1 MRIIKYECALVKY
14 EIAILLSVFK
24 FLFVNNLQPLE
35 LGQWTAHIQPPAN
48 GKLSIEEQFVC
59 FVSLSRFA
67 VRLPFLM
74 RLDELDYHL
83 PREQIAQRPLDRRE
97 ASRLLFLDRSSG
109 LFEDGLFVEF
119 PSLLRGDELLVFNN
133 ARVIP
138 ARLFGRRAGVH
149 SQPPS
154 RATRSEHLTGKVE
167 IFLTRELDPETWE
180 ALVRPGR
187 KMQVGERVLF
197 GEGELEAE
205 VLARGQLGMRTLR
218 FISHDQSSISQ
229 HFERLGHVPLPPY
242 IDRADETSDRERY
255 QTVFAKRPGAIAAPT
270 AGLHF
275 STEILEKIRA
285 RGVEIC
291 ELTLHVGLGTFQP
304 IHGETL
310 ESHVM
315 HAESY
320 EILAETADRIQAAR
334 DAGRPILA
342 IGTTAV
348 RALEDA
354 ALRAAESGSAN
365 LVLSGKAE
373 ARLFIVPGFRF
384 RVVEGLLTN
393 FHLPRSTL
401 LALVCAFAGREHVLA
416 AYNHAV
422 EAGYRFYSYGDC
434 QLIR

>member
-1 MRIIKYECALVKY
+1 
-14 EIAILLSVFK
+14 
-24 FLFVNNLQPLE
+24 
-35 LGQWTAHIQPPAN
+35 
-48 GKLSIEEQFVC
+48 
-59 FVSLSRFA
+59 
-67 VRLPFLM
+67 M
-74 RLDELDYHL
+74 RLDELDYRL
-83 PREQIAQRPLDRRE
+83 PRQQIAQRPLERRE
-97 ASRLLFLDRSSG
+97 ASRLLLLDRVTG
-109 LFEDGLFVEF
+109 VFEDLLFTEF
-119 PSLLRGDELLVFNN
+119 PSLLRGDELLIFNN

-154 RATRSEHLTGKVE
+154 RATKSEHLTGKVE
-167 IFLTRELDPETWE
+167 ILLTREIDSETWE

-187 KMQVGERVLF
+187 KLQVGERVFF
-197 GEGELEAE
+197 GDGELEAE
-205 VLARGQLGMRTLR
+205 LRAHGQLGLRTLR
-218 FISHDQSSISQ
+218 FISHDQNNISQ

-242 IDRADETSDRERY
+242 IERADELSDRERY

-275 STEILEKIRA
+275 STQILEKIRA

-291 ELTLHVGLGTFQP
+291 ELTLLVGLGTFQP
-304 IHGETL
+304 IHSDTL
-310 ESHVM
+310 EGHVM
-315 HAESY
+315 QSEGY
-320 EILAETADRIQAAR
+320 EIAKETSERIQVAR

-342 IGTTAV
+342 IGTTVV

-354 ALRAAESGSAN
+354 ALRAAESGSAS

-416 AYNHAV
+416 AYQHAV
-422 EAGYRFYSYGDC
+422 NAGYRFYSYGDC
-434 QLIR
+434 LLVR

>member
-1 MRIIKYECALVKY
+1 MQL
-14 EIAILLSVFK
+14 
-24 FLFVNNLQPLE
+24 
-35 LGQWTAHIQPPAN
+35 
-48 GKLSIEEQFVC
+48 VC
-59 FVSLSRFA
+59 FVYLDGFA
-67 VRLPFLM
+67 VRLPTSM

-83 PREQIAQRPLDRRE
+83 PREQIAQRPLARRD

-109 LFEDGLFVEF
+109 VFEDRLFTEF
-119 PSLLRGDELLVFNN
+119 LTLLRGDELLVFNN

-149 SQPPS
+149 AQLPS
-154 RATRSEHLTGKVE
+154 LATRTEHLTGEVE
-167 IFLTRELDPETWE
+167 IFLTREIDSETWE

-187 KMQVGERVLF
+187 KMQVGERVHF
-197 GEGELEAE
+197 GEGELEAK
-205 VLARGQLGMRTLR
+205 VLSRGRLGLRTLR
-218 FISHDQSSISQ
+218 FISHDRSNLSS

-242 IDRADETSDRERY
+242 IERADEASDRERY

-275 STEILEKIRA
+275 SPEILEKIGA

-310 ESHVM
+310 ENHVM

-320 EILAETADRIQAAR
+320 EIPAPTADRIQTAR

-342 IGTTAV
+342 IGTTV
-348 RALEDA
+348 IRALEDA
-354 ALRAAESGSAN
+354 ALLAAESGSSN
-365 LVLSGKAE
+365 LVLAGKAD
-373 ARLFIVPGFRF
+373 AQLFIVPGFRF

-416 AYNHAV
+416 AYKHAV

-434 QLIR
+434 LLVR

>member
-1 MRIIKYECALVKY
+1 M
-14 EIAILLSVFK
+14 
-24 FLFVNNLQPLE
+24 
-35 LGQWTAHIQPPAN
+35 H
-48 GKLSIEEQFVC
+48 
-59 FVSLSRFA
+59 
-67 VRLPFLM
+67 
-74 RLDELDYHL
+74 LDELDYHL
-83 PREQIAQRPLDRRE
+83 PREQIAQRPLDRRD
-97 ASRLLFLDRSSG
+97 ASRLLILDRSRG
-109 LFEDGLFVEF
+109 VFKDRLFAEF
-119 PSLLRGDELLVFNN
+119 PTLLGGDELLVFNN

-138 ARLFGRRAGVH
+138 ARLFGRRRGVH

-154 RATRSEHLTGKVE
+154 GATRSEHLSGKVE
-167 IFLTRELDPETWE
+167 IFLIRELDSESWE

-197 GEGELEAE
+197 GDGELEGE
-205 VLARGQLGMRTLR
+205 VRARGHLGLRTLR
-218 FISHDQSSISQ
+218 FISHDQSTLSQ
-229 HFERLGHVPLPPY
+229 HLERLGHVPLPPY
-242 IDRADETSDRERY
+242 IERADETSDRERY

-275 STEILEKIRA
+275 STEVLEKIRA

-315 HAESY
+315 HPESY
-320 EILAETADRIQAAR
+320 EIPAETADRIQAAR
-334 DAGRPILA
+334 DAKRPILA

-354 ALRAAESGSAN
+354 ALRAADSGAAK
-365 LVLSGKAE
+365 LVASGKAD

-401 LALVCAFAGREHVLA
+401 LGLVCAFAGRERVLA
-416 AYNHAV
+416 AYKHAV
-422 EAGYRFYSYGDC
+422 IAGYRFYSYGDC
-434 QLIR
+434 MLIR

>member
-1 MRIIKYECALVKY
+1 
-14 EIAILLSVFK
+14 
-24 FLFVNNLQPLE
+24 
-35 LGQWTAHIQPPAN
+35 
-48 GKLSIEEQFVC
+48 
-59 FVSLSRFA
+59 
-67 VRLPFLM
+67 M
-74 RLDELDYHL
+74 RLDELDYRL
-83 PREQIAQRPLDRRE
+83 PREQIAQRPLARRD

-109 LFEDGLFVEF
+109 VFEDRRFTEF
-119 PSLLRGDELLVFNN
+119 PTLLRGDELLVFNN

-138 ARLFGRRAGVH
+138 ARLFGRRVGLH

-154 RATRSEHLTGKVE
+154 RATRTEHLTGKVE
-167 IFLTRELDPETWE
+167 IFLTREIDSETWE

-205 VLARGQLGMRTLR
+205 VVSRGPLGLRTLR
-218 FISHDQSSISQ
+218 FISRDRSNISS

-242 IDRADETSDRERY
+242 IERADETSDRERY

-275 STEILEKIRA
+275 SPEILEKIRA
-285 RGVEIC
+285 RGVETC

-315 HAESY
+315 HTESY
-320 EILAETADRIQAAR
+320 EIPAQTADRIQEAR
-334 DAGRPILA
+334 EARRPILA
-342 IGTTAV
+342 IGTTVV

-354 ALRAAESGSAN
+354 ALRAAESGSSN
-365 LVLSGKAE
+365 LVPAGKAD
-373 ARLFIVPGFRF
+373 AQLFIVSGFPF

-416 AYNHAV
+416 AYKHAV

-434 QLIR
+434 LLVR

>member
-1 MRIIKYECALVKY
+1 MQL
-14 EIAILLSVFK
+14 
-24 FLFVNNLQPLE
+24 
-35 LGQWTAHIQPPAN
+35 
-48 GKLSIEEQFVC
+48 VC
-59 FVSLSRFA
+59 FVYLDGFA
-67 VRLPFLM
+67 VRLPSSM

-83 PREQIAQRPLDRRE
+83 PREQIAQRPLARRD

-109 LFEDGLFVEF
+109 VFEDRLFTEF
-119 PSLLRGDELLVFNN
+119 LTLLSGDELLVFNN

-149 SQPPS
+149 AQLPS
-154 RATRSEHLTGKVE
+154 LATRTEQLTGEVE
-167 IFLTRELDPETWE
+167 IFLSREIDSETWE

-205 VLARGQLGMRTLR
+205 ILSRGRLGLRTLR
-218 FISHDQSSISQ
+218 FISHDRSNLSS

-242 IDRADETSDRERY
+242 IERADEASDRERY

-275 STEILEKIRA
+275 SPEIVEKIGA

-310 ESHVM
+310 ENHVM

-320 EILAETADRIQAAR
+320 EIPAPTADRIQTAR

-342 IGTTAV
+342 IGTTV
-348 RALEDA
+348 IRALEDA
-354 ALRAAESGSAN
+354 ALLAAESGSSN
-365 LVLSGKAE
+365 LVLAGKAD
-373 ARLFIVPGFRF
+373 AQLFIVPGFRF

-416 AYNHAV
+416 AYKHAV

-434 QLIR
+434 LLVR